1 MLTRREFGVCLMGLA
16 ASGGRAALV
25 AADRS
30 LPAWRKGELEIHLI
44 ATGRGENMLWIL
56 PDGTTVLNDCGDYMK
71 EKYRKFIPALPD
83 EKRSPGEY
91 VARYVAQ
98 RIPGRTID
106 YLLVSHGHDDHILG
120 IPDFMKTFSFGKVI
134 DHQYPNRGG
143 YQSYGEKSLE
153 VMNALKVPAEAFR
166 VGALDQIALLH
177 DQQGVYKKDFHIRN
191 LCSNLEVWTGEGEKT
206 VDLKPYNCSR
216 KPDFKFNQNT
226 LSLAVRLDYGKF
238 SYYAGGDLCWR
249 CQDDHGKRIDYEE
262 RIGQLCGPVTVAKCN
277 HHAHAD
283 AMSEGF
289 VRAVRA
295 KAWVN
300 SVWSPTHVSDP
311 AMSNMTSRTLY
322 PGDRRY
328 FPTQVPEES
337 RRREKGKSWWLD
349 VAADGHVVVKVA
361 PGGADWKVYVV
372 DARVEDGAVREIW
385 QPKEGETK

>member
-1 MLTRREFGVCLMGLA
+1 MGLA

-91 VARYVAQ
+91 VARYVAR

-134 DHQYPNRGG
+134 DHQYPHRGG
-143 YQSYGEKSLE
+143 YQTYDVKSLE
-153 VMNALKVPAEAFR
+153 VMNALKVPAEKFR
-166 VGALDQIALLH
+166 VGALDQIRLLH
-177 DQQGVYKKDFHIRN
+177 DPDGAYARTFHVRN
-191 LCSNLEVWTGEGEKT
+191 LCSDLEVWTGEGEKSI
-206 VDLKPYNCSR
+206 DLKPYNGSR
-216 KPDFKFNQNT
+216 KPDFKFNQNL

-249 CQDDHGKRIDYEE
+249 CQDEHGKRIDYEE
-262 RIGQLCGPVTVAKCN
+262 RIGRLCGPVTVAKCN
-277 HHAHAD
+277 HHAHPD
-283 AMSEGF
+283 AMGAGF

-300 SVWSPTHVSDP
+300 NVWSPTNVSDP
-311 AMSNMTSRTLY
+311 AMSNMTSRELY
-322 PGDRRY
+322 SGDRRF
-328 FPTQVPEES
+328 FPTLVPDES
-337 RRREKGKSWWLD
+337 RRREKGKPWWSD
-349 VAADGHVVVKVA
+349 VAADGHVVIKVA
-361 PGGADWKVYVV
+361 PRGESWKAYVL
-372 DARVEDGAVREIW
+372 DARSEENAVREVW
-385 QPKEGETK
+385 TAKD